1 MLRDVWVAA
10 VPIAAARR
18 GKRRRR
24 SRDLTRR
31 DFSRRGPG
39 GRRGFPGSVPVPP
52 LPESLRAL
60 REECDVEF
68 TRASG
73 PGGQH
78 RNRSETAVRLRHR
91 PTGLVAQASERR
103 SQYQN
108 LRAALERL
116 EEMLAARL
124 RVRRPRVP
132 TKKTRSA
139 REKTLEAKHRRTAVK
154 RARAKVDDVD

>member
-1 MLRDVWVAA
+1 M
-10 VPIAAARR
+10 
-18 GKRRRR
+18 
-24 SRDLTRR
+24 
-31 DFSRRGPG
+31 
-39 GRRGFPGSVPVPP
+39 PP